1 MTDVN
6 IFCRTYDG
14 DAEWLSRALPTW
26 IEHCKWV
33 NSIVVTGIDAECSR
47 AKEICG
53 LHGVNFTADDES
65 SGIKNGYINQ
75 QYTKMRADLFTDSEY
90 VMFIDSD
97 TICYGDNTA
106 DDFFTNGK
114 PDLFY
119 SEWDEVGQALCWR
132 APTKAWLGIDP
143 PYEFMRRF
151 PLTYSHDTIANC
163 RKYMEEKNEKSLL
176 EIMKG
181 AAAISEFNLIGA
193 YAWEFES
200 HKFNWVHPEVDG
212 EKPNPFKQYWS
223 HGGLGQLDEG

>member
-1 MTDVN
+1 MVKEV
-6 IFCRTYDG
+6 CRLY
-14 DAEWLSRALPTW
+14 
-26 IEHCKWV
+26 
-33 NSIVVTGIDAECSR
+33 
-47 AKEICG
+47 
-53 LHGVNFTADDES
+53 GVNFTEDDES
-65 SGIKNGYINQ
+65 GGIKNGYINQ
-75 QYTKMRADLFTDSEY
+75 QYSKMRADLFTDSEY

-106 DDFFTNGK
+106 DDFFTDGK
-114 PDLFY
+114 PDLLY
-119 SEWDEVGQALCWR
+119 SQWDEVGQALSWR

-151 PLTYSHDTIANC
+151 PLTYPSKIIENC
-163 RKYMEEKNEKSLL
+163 RGYMEDVNGRSLL
-176 EIMKG
+176 DIMKG

-223 HGGLGQLDEG
+223 HGGLEQLNES